1 MNLDVES
8 SWNAIQITTDAMQ
21 GAAANEDWEQVME
34 LAARRHQD
42 LMEHFK
48 RFPVGPDNAEY
59 YRERINDM
67 LRNEQELQNLA
78 QDARKQVMRAAIAN
92 NQNHRA
98 VGAYLKTAVR

>member
-1 MNLDVES
+1 MNHDVES
-8 SWNAIQITTDAMQ
+8 SWSAIQAATAAMQ
-21 GAAANEDWEQVME
+21 GAAAEENWEQVME

-42 LMEHFK
+42 LVAHFT

-78 QDARKQVMRAAIAN
+78 QDARKQVMRAAVTS

-98 VGAYLKTAVR
+98 VGAYLKTATR